1 MATTRK
7 RRRKRRKKPTPQEL
21 EQRNHRSDIRAVFRN
36 AGFIKVLSVSDK
48 EFTFLTVTSDF
59 DDVFVFENVIVLA
72 EYTTRKSDNISPH
85 LKSKKIVY
93 DKILENKNEFLEFF
107 ENTFGSFKDT
117 RDGFYDYGQ
126 CHIVILYCSR
136 NSISESLKKQ
146 VPNVKYLD
154 YPILRYFKSVS
165 HAVKRSSRFELFS
178 FLELK
183 YDDIGRES
191 INPSVGADTYE
202 GSILPESHSNFS
214 KGYKVVSF
222 YIDPESLLSRG
233 YVLRKGGWKHDEGL
247 YQRIVSNAK
256 ILSIRRYLNSNER
269 VFINNIIVTLPD
281 DTKLI
286 DQQRNTV
293 DPSALNK
300 TSSVTIQIP
309 KGFNTI
315 GIIDGQHRI
324 FSYHEG
330 GHFEEKIGRLRVKQN
345 LLVTGI
351 IYPSNV
357 SDMDKTKF
365 EANLFLEIN
374 KNQTKVRSDL
384 TQAIGLLLKPFSSE
398 SIATSLLRRLNDQG
412 PMEDVFARHFY
423 DKDKLRTTS
432 IVSYGLKPIVKLS
445 GKDSFY
451 SIWDNENK
459 GNLAKQE
466 SSELLEQYITFCA
479 TELNIFLAAVKQN
492 IANERWTTDRKVDDR
507 VLSIAVVNGCINCL
521 RYLIENNKVSNFE
534 YYSNKLSDMNNF
546 EFHLYKA
553 SQYRRMGEALY
564 KKYFL
569 S

>member
-1 MATTRK
+1 MATRTK
-7 RRRKRRKKPTPQEL
+7 RRRRRPKPTPQEL
-21 EQRNHRSDIRAVFRN
+21 EQRSYRRDIRAVFRN
-36 AGFIKVLSVSDK
+36 AGFTKVLSVSDK

-59 DDVFVFENVIVLA
+59 DDVFVYENLIVLA
-72 EYTTRKSDNISPH
+72 EYTTRKSENISSH
-85 LKSKKIVY
+85 LKGKKVVY

-107 ENTFGSFKDT
+107 EGMFESFRDT
-117 RDGFYDYGQ
+117 RNGFYDYEQ
-126 CHIVILYCSR
+126 CHVILLYCSK

-146 VPNVKYLD
+146 VPCVKYLD

-165 HAVKRSSRFELFS
+165 HTVKLSSRFELFS
-178 FLELK
+178 FLGLN
-183 YDDIGRES
+183 YNDVGRES
-191 INPSVGADTYE
+191 INPSIGADAFE

-256 ILSIRRYLNSNER
+256 ILSIRKYLNNNER
-269 VFINNIIVTLPD
+269 VFINNIIVTLPN
-281 DTKLI
+281 DTKII
-286 DQQRNTV
+286 DQQGNTV
-293 DPSALNK
+293 DPSSLNK
-300 TSSVTIQIP
+300 TAPVTVQIP
-309 KGFNTI
+309 KAFNTI

-330 GHFEEKIGRLRVKQN
+330 GIFDDKIGKLRVKQN

-357 SDMDKTKF
+357 SDIDKIKF

-398 SIATSLLRRLNDQG
+398 SIATSLLRRINEQG
-412 PMEDVFARHFY
+412 PMENVFARHFY
-423 DKDKLRTTS
+423 DSDKLKTTS

-445 GKDSFY
+445 GTDSFY
-451 SIWDNENK
+451 SIWNHESK
-459 GNLAKQE
+459 ESLAKDE
-466 SSELLEQYITFCA
+466 SAELLEQYITFCA
-479 TELNIFLAAVKQN
+479 TELNVFLAAVKQN
-492 IANERWTTDRKVDDR
+492 IASDRWTTDRKADDR
-507 VLSIAVVNGCINCL
+507 VLTIAIVNGWINCL
-521 RYLIENNKVSNFE
+521 RFLIENDKVSNFE
-534 YYSNKLSDMNNF
+534 NYTKKLTNLNDF
-546 EFHLYKA
+546 EFHKYKA

-564 KKYFL
+564 TKYF